1 MNGTVLNNGKTSM
14 IANTN
19 NYNEITSTAHS
30 AEPHLLYALQILNY
44 LTFMVILEGTICYPI
59 YVSHMNSVI

>member
-1 MNGTVLNNGKTSM
+1 M